1 MFQALRPLLFRLD
14 PETAH
19 GLTLG
24 ALSALPPARG
34 PGHDPVLETRFAGLA
49 FPSPIGLGAG
59 FDKDARAWRQMLG
72 LGFGFVEVGTL
83 TPRPQ
88 AGNARPRIFRLAED
102 QAVINRLGFNNG
114 GLEAALPRLARNS
127 RLGVNVGANKDSA
140 DRIADYATGVR
151 AVTDKAA
158 WITLNISSP
167 NTPGLRG
174 LQGAALPEL
183 LAAATEARG
192 ESGPPLFLKVA
203 PDLDEAEI
211 DAITEACLASQLSA
225 LIVSNTTLAR
235 PASLRS
241 PHAAQAGGLSG
252 QPLFEPST
260 AVLAAFARRLEGRLP
275 LIGAGGVATAE
286 QAYAKIRAG
295 ASAVQLYTAM
305 VYHGPRLPARIAAG
319 LSLLLRRDGFA
330 SVADAVGVDAHRGA
344 GAGWGSGWGS
354 GIGPGMGFGMG
365 LEPRVPHP

>member
-19 GLTLG
+19 GLTLS
-24 ALSALPPARG
+24 ALSLLPDGRG

-49 FPSPIGLGAG
+49 FPSPIGLAAG
-59 FDKDARAWRQMLG
+59 FDKDARVWRQMLG

-88 AGNARPRIFRLAED
+88 SGNPRPRIFRLPED

-114 GLEAALPRLARNS
+114 GLQGALPRLAPHG
-127 RLGVNVGANKDSA
+127 RLGVNVGANKDST
-140 DRIADYATGVR
+140 DRIADYAEGVR
-151 AVTDKAA
+151 AVAQRAA

-174 LQGAALPEL
+174 LQGEALPEL
-183 LAAATEARG
+183 LAAAAEARG
-192 ESGPPLFLKVA
+192 AGGPPLFLKVA
-203 PDLDEAEI
+203 PDLDDAQI
-211 DAITEACLASQLSA
+211 DAIADACLASSLSG

-235 PASLRS
+235 PDTLRS
-241 PHAAQAGGLSG
+241 QHAAQAGGLSG
-252 QPLFEPST
+252 QPLFQPST
-260 AVLAAFARRLEGRLP
+260 AILASFARRLGGRLP
-275 LIGAGGVATAE
+275 LIGSGGVATAE

-295 ASAVQLYTAM
+295 ASAVQLYTAL

-319 LSLLLRRDGFA
+319 LSILLRRDGFA
-330 SVADAVGVDAHRGA
+330 SVADAVGVDAESRVRA
-344 GAGWGSGWGS
+344 G
-354 GIGPGMGFGMG
+354 
-365 LEPRVPHP
+365 

>member
-1 MFQALRPLLFRLD
+1 MFKALRPLLFALD

-24 ALSALPPARG
+24 ALAALPPGRG
-34 PGHDPVLETRFAGLA
+34 PAPDPVLETRFAGLA
-49 FPSPIGLGAG
+49 FPSPIGLAAG
-59 FDKDARAWRQMLG
+59 FDKDARVWRQMLG
-72 LGFGFVEVGTL
+72 FGFGFVEVGTL

-88 AGNARPRIFRLAED
+88 AGNPRPRIFRLPADE
-102 QAVINRLGFNNG
+102 AVINRLGFNNG
-114 GLEAALPRLARNS
+114 GLADALPRLAPHG
-127 RLGVNVGANKDSA
+127 RLGVNVGANKDSP
-140 DRIADYATGVR
+140 DRIADYAAGVR
-151 AVTDKAA
+151 AVAGKAA

-174 LQGAALPEL
+174 LQGEALPEL
-183 LAAATEARG
+183 LAAAAEARG

-203 PDLDEAEI
+203 PDLDDAQI
-211 DAITEACLASQLSA
+211 DAITDACLASRLSA

-235 PASLRS
+235 PATLGA
-241 PHAAQAGGLSG
+241 PAASEAGGLSG
-252 QPLFEPST
+252 QPLFHPST
-260 AVLAAFARRLEGRLP
+260 AVLSAFARRLQGRLP

-319 LSLLLRRDGFA
+319 LSLLLRRDGLT
-330 SVADAVGVDAHRGA
+330 SVSQAVGVD
-344 GAGWGSGWGS
+344 
-354 GIGPGMGFGMG
+354 
-365 LEPRVPHP
+365 LEGRARA